1 MDGETSHYGVSNTE
15 YVTLK
20 HDVTLQATWNDRRQ
34 VIFRIRIPIIAALF
48 IIIGVPAPRDLR
60 GSSYAGFV
68 KD

>member
-20 HDVTLQATWNDRRQ
+20 HDVTPQATWNDRRQ
-34 VIFRIRIPIIAALF
+34 VIFRIRIPIIA
-48 IIIGVPAPRDLR
+48 VPAPRDLR